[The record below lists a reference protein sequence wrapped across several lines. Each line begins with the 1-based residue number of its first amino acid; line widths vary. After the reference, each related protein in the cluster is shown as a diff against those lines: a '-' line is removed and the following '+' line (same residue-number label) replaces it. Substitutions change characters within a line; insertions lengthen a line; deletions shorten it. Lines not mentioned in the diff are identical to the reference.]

1 VDFELNEDQQ
11 MLKDSVDRLTADL
24 YEFERRKHFRQEPKG
39 YSEEMWGRFAEQG
52 LLMLPFAEED
62 GGLGLGG
69 VETMI
74 VMEALGRSLVVE
86 PYFATV
92 VLSGGLI
99 RHAGSAEQK
108 AELVAAIG
116 GGELTVAFAHAE
128 RGARHELAHV
138 ETKAVAKGSGYALT
152 GEKSLVLFGDSA
164 DKLIV
169 SARLSGK
176 TRDRGGI
183 ALFLVDGNA
192 PGVSRRGYET
202 QDGLRAAEISLE
214 GVEAELMGPAGAALP
229 LIERAVGEAIA
240 ALCAE
245 AVGIMADAHKSTVD
259 YLKVRTQF
267 GQPIGN
273 FQALQHRAAEMYVA
287 LEQARSM
294 ALYVTALAT
303 SDDEAERSAAVHAAK
318 VQIGRSSRFIGQ
330 QAIQLHGGV
339 GVTDEY
345 KVAHSFK
352 RLTMIEMLFGDADH
366 HLAKLAAGDG
376 LLVA

>member
-1 VDFELNEDQQ
+1 MDFELSEDQA
-11 MLKDSVDRLTADL
+11 MLKDSVGRLTADL
-24 YEFERRKHFRQEPKG
+24 YDFERRKHHRQGANG
-39 YSEEMWGRFAEQG
+39 YSDEMWGRFAEQG

-62 GGLGLGG
+62 GGLGLGA

-74 VMEALGRSLVVE
+74 VMEAIGRSLVVE

-92 VLSGGLI
+92 VLAGGLI
-99 RHAGSAEQK
+99 RHAASSEQK
-108 AELVAAIG
+108 AELVPAIG
-116 GGELTVAFAHAE
+116 GGELKLAFAHAE
-128 RGARHELAHV
+128 RAARHELAHV
-138 ETKAVAKGSGYALT
+138 ETKAVAKGAGYALT
-152 GEKSLVLFGDSA
+152 GEKTLVLHGDSA

-169 SARLSGK
+169 SARLSGNARG
-176 TRDRGGI
+176 RDGI
-183 ALFLVDGNA
+183 ALFLVDANA
-192 PGVSRRGYET
+192 PGVSRRGYPT
-202 QDGLRAAEISLE
+202 QDGMRAAEVSVD
-214 GVEAELMGPAGAALP
+214 GAEAQLMGPAGQALP

-245 AVGIMADAHKSTVD
+245 AVGIMGDAHASTVEF
-259 YLKVRTQF
+259 LKVRSQF
-267 GQPIGN
+267 GQTIGS

-294 ALYVTALAT
+294 ALYATALAG
-303 SDDEAERSAAVHAAK
+303 SEDEAERTAAVRVAK

-352 RLTMIEMLFGDADH
+352 RLTMIEMLFGDTDH
-366 HLAKLAAGDG
+366 HLGKLAEGDG